1 MGRKSRTAVLKR
13 QREVRKAEKAA
24 MKREKRA
31 QRDAA
36 DSSGEVVATPE
47 DLEGYGF
54 GSDEAEAEDAESEAP
69 PAPGS
74 GTGPEWILVAA
85 LARRSARRPV
95 CRDHVTQDLEGDQR
109 GR

>member
-1 MGRKSRTAVLKR
+1 
-13 QREVRKAEKAA
+13 

-36 DSSGEVVATPE
+36 DSSGEVVATEE

-54 GSDEAEAEDAESEAP
+54 GSDEAEAEDAESEPP
-69 PAPGS
+69 PARPGS
-74 GTGPEWILVAA
+74 GTGPERILVAA

-95 CRDHVTQDLEGDQR
+95 CRAHVTQDLEGDQR